1 MDVDIS
7 RLVMYVI
14 ATTLVVCTSI
24 VLLYHRSVD
33 GMPYG
38 WVGLVGAVIFTVVA
52 IGFTRIRHDT
62 H

>member
-7 RLVMYVI
+7 RLIMYVI
-14 ATTLVVCTSI
+14 AITLVVCTAG
-24 VLLYHRSVD
+24 VLLYHGSVD

-38 WVGLVGAVIFTVVA
+38 WVGLGGAVLFTVIA
-52 IGFTRIRHDT
+52 LGFTRIRHDT

>member
-7 RLVMYVI
+7 RIVMYVI
-14 ATTLVVCTSI
+14 AATLVLCSAGVI
-24 VLLYHRSVD
+24 LYHGSVD

-38 WVGLVGAVIFTVVA
+38 WVGLGGAVIFTLVA
-52 IGFTRIRHDT
+52 LGFTRIRHDA